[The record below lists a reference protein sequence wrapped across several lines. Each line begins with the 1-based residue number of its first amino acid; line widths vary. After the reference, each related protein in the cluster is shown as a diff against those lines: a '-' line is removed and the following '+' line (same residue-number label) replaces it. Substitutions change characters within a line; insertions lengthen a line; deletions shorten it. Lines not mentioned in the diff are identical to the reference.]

1 MKGIP
6 GSKIYFYY
14 SKTSWRL
21 MQKNNSVRKELKSIA
36 FCYTVLSYHN
46 KKSSIFTIHIR
57 QKTNLF
63 GSRVFLTDAI
73 CCCIWEWNKLNI
85 PLRTWFHLDCV
96 LKTRSETKY
105 LKLERVDFFV
115 ELEILK
121 QNSFFFLNFCCVIM
135 CSYIGDDFLLTTY
148 IFLYICL
155 NFLNSFFLFFYSLLL
170 FRTNSKLMAHKFKNK
185 WMKKWVFCL
194 EF

>member
-105 LKLERVDFFV
+105 LKLERVDFFA

-121 QNSFFFLNFCCVIM
+121 QK
-135 CSYIGDDFLLTTY
+135 
-148 IFLYICL
+148 
-155 NFLNSFFLFFYSLLL
+155 SFFLKFLLCYYVLLYRWWLLTYNVYIFIYLFKLFKQFFL
-170 FRTNSKLMAHKFKNK
+170 
-185 WMKKWVFCL
+185 VFL
-194 EF
+194 